1 MEHAHEVSSRTPA
14 SLLASTFPSSLEHN
28 SYLPCW
34 AMVFVPAG
42 FYFSLIP
49 IPFPNAI

>member
-1 MEHAHEVSSRTPA
+1 MEHAHEEVSA
-14 SLLASTFPSSLEHN
+14 GLNFPSPLEHD
-28 SYLPCW
+28 SYLSCW
-34 AMVFVPAG
+34 ARVFVSAG